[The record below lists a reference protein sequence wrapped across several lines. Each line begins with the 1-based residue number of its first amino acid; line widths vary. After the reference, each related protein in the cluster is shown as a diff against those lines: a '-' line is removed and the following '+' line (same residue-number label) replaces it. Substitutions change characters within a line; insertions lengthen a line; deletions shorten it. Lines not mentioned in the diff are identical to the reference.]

1 MQELTHSTFLKS
13 YIFEIIL
20 PLMQAEQDTWL
31 TSMIAN
37 KLNGTANENKTD
49 MSMKNLYITWQ

>member
-49 MSMKNLYITWQ
+49 MSMKNLYISWQ